1 MALRPGLTG
10 SAQLVVTDGDTAMA
24 LGTGDV
30 PVVATPRLA
39 GLAEVAAID
48 AVRAELT
55 GTTTTVG
62 YRIQLDHVAPTAVG
76 GTVRAEAILETVASA
91 RLIFRVSIS
100 DDRGL
105 VAAGRITR
113 VLVERD
119 RFLDRAGRA

>member
-1 MALRPGLTG
+1 MAIRPGLTG
-10 SAQLVVTDGDTAMA
+10 TAHMVVTDDDTALA
-24 LGTGDV
+24 LRTGDV

-39 GLAEVAAID
+39 GLAETATIEAIQ
-48 AVRAELT
+48 AELT

-105 VAAGRITR
+105 VAA
-113 VLVERD
+113 
-119 RFLDRAGRA
+119 